1 MHINGSIV
9 VYVYKCAPLNE
20 TLSDVAKYSK
30 EQALILSSAPFRQ
43 EDNIKACR
51 GKDSSDAGP

>member
-1 MHINGSIV
+1 M
-9 VYVYKCAPLNE
+9 VYVYTCSPLNE

-30 EQALILSSAPFRQ
+30 EQALILSFAPFRQ